1 MTHPP
6 RTVAVVIPCWNAE
19 AWIADAIRSVLAQ
32 AAVHLDVVVVDDGSD
47 DDSVRVATETGQG
60 RVRVLR
66 QGRLGVSR
74 ARTAGTRAA
83 RGEYVQYLDADDVLA
98 PDTLIRRVEAL
109 EHAEADVAYTD
120 WLRWER
126 HADGRFADGDVFAR
140 QLGARPD
147 VELVAD
153 AWWPP
158 AALLYRRRI
167 VERIGPWREDLPI
180 IQDARFLLD
189 AALCDGRF
197 VHVAGIGARYRVTG
211 AASLSRRDPRAF
223 LDDCYRSAVTLDDRW
238 QQEHGLD
245 EPRRKALIKAY
256 NIVARGYFPIDRSRF
271 REIVGRLQ
279 TLDPHFLP
287 EGPPAL
293 RALSR
298 VIGYPGAEHVA
309 RWWRG
314 LKALPAMTVRSSR
327 ASGL

>member
-1 MTHPP
+1 
-6 RTVAVVIPCWNAE
+6 VAVVIPCWNAE
-19 AWIADAIRSVLAQ
+19 AWIADAVRSAIAQ
-32 AAVHLDVVVVDDGSD
+32 PRVELDVVVVDDGSD
-47 DDSVRVATETGQG
+47 DDSVRVAVEAGGG

-66 QGRLGVSR
+66 QERLGVSR
-74 ARTAGTRAA
+74 ARTAGTMAA
-83 RGEYVQYLDADDVLA
+83 RGEYVQYLDADDVLT
-98 PDTLIRRVEAL
+98 PETLIRRIEAL

-120 WLRWER
+120 WVRWEQQSD
-126 HADGRFADGDVFAR
+126 ATFAEGDVFAR

-167 VERIGPWREDLPI
+167 VDRIGPWREDLPI
-180 IQDARFLLD
+180 IQDARYLLD
-189 AALCDGRF
+189 AALCGARF
-197 VHVAGIGARYRVTG
+197 VYVAGLGARYRVTG

-223 LDDCYRSAVTLDDRW
+223 LDDCYRSAVTLDERW
-238 QQEHGLD
+238 QREQGLD
-245 EPRRKALIKAY
+245 EARRRALIKAY
-256 NIVARGYFPIDRSRF
+256 NIVARGYFTIDRPRF
-271 REIVGRLQ
+271 REIVARLQ
-279 TLDPHFLP
+279 TLDPHVLP

-298 VIGYPGAEHVA
+298 VIGYAGAEHVA

-314 LKALPAMTVRSSR
+314 LKAIPAMTVRSSR